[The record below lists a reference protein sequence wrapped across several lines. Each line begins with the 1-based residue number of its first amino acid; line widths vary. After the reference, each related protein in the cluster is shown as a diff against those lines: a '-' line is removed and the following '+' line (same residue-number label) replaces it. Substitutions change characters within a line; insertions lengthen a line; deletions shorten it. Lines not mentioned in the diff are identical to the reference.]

1 MNKLFV
7 IGLLAVLAGCGA
19 EGDPLRPTANLGVSV
34 GPNGV
39 SQSVGVGASNSNMSL
54 SLGLGG

>member
-19 EGDPLRPTANLGVSV
+19 EGDPLRPTAPWGQCRAERCV
-34 GPNGV
+34 
-39 SQSVGVGASNSNMSL
+39 AI
-54 SLGLGG
+54 GGRGRE